1 MIMKNVEELF
11 EIKLATRVRYA
22 AESAM
27 HVHNEALGL
36 VKDLE
41 RLDKFIADFCYSA
54 EEGPRPSNRYYRDTF
69 SRVESETIL
78 GIVMPKQVNTVKRL
92 ERYLSKHS

>member
-1 MIMKNVEELF
+1 MKNVEELF

-27 HVHNEALGL
+27 HAHNEALGL

-41 RLDKFIADFCYSA
+41 RLDKFVADFCYRD
-54 EEGPRPSNRYYRDTF
+54 EEGPRQSNRYYRDTF
-69 SRVESETIL
+69 NRDESETIL
-78 GIVMPKQVNTVKRL
+78 GIVAPKQVNIAKRL
-92 ERYLSKHS
+92 ERYLSKYS

>member
-54 EEGPRPSNRYYRDTF
+54 EEGPRQKGRYYRDTF

-78 GIVMPKQVNTVKRL
+78 GIVTPKQVNTVKRL

>member
-1 MIMKNVEELF
+1 MKNVEELF

-41 RLDKFIADFCYSA
+41 RLDKFIADFCYSD
-54 EEGPRPSNRYYRDTF
+54 EGGPRPSNRYYRDTF
-69 SRVESETIL
+69 SRDESGTIL
-78 GIVMPKQVNTVKRL
+78 GIVTPKQAKIVKRL
-92 ERYLSKHS
+92 EHYLSKYS

>member
-1 MIMKNVEELF
+1 MKNVEELF
-11 EIKLATRVRYA
+11 EIKLTTRVRYA

-78 GIVMPKQVNTVKRL
+78 GIVTPKQVNTVKRL

>member
-1 MIMKNVEELF
+1 MKNVEELF
-11 EIKLATRVRYA
+11 EIKLVTRVRYA

-41 RLDKFIADFCYSA
+41 RLDKFIADFCYSD
-54 EEGPRPSNRYYRDTF
+54 EEGPRQKGRYYRDTF
-69 SRVESETIL
+69 SRDESETIL
-78 GIVMPKQVNTVKRL
+78 GIVTPKQVNTVKRL